1 MNKESV
7 LIAILV
13 IMVVIILV
21 AEAFSTFKQVDKQR
35 CMSMPFSDMIQDK
48 SCGMYWEA
56 LNE

>member
-35 CMSMPFSDMIQDK
+35 CLGMPFSDMIKDS
-48 SCGMYWEA
+48 SCDEYWRD
-56 LNE
+56 

>member
-35 CMSMPFSDMIQDK
+35 CLNMPFDEMIENS
-48 SCGMYWEA
+48 SCDEYWRD
-56 LNE
+56 